1 MHSRVLT
8 KADLGSREAEHAEIE
23 RILTELGYT
32 FETEPHFKGGLWISV
47 SDDQIEDLEAFIIET
62 TEAGLLH
69 AY

>member
-1 MHSRVLT
+1 VHSRVVA
-8 KADLGSREAEHAEIE
+8 KANLGSREAENAEIE

-47 SDDQIEDLEAFIIET
+47 SDDQIDDLEAFVIET

-69 AY
+69 VF